1 MKRIISLVTCCIYV
15 LSLSQVAFARE
26 KDLVSSFELL
36 QNESYSRFSAG
47 SEYLSGQEPGTV
59 MMKVNLWGAVRKP
72 GIHHVPVKT
81 DLIALMSY
89 AGGPN
94 DNAILDEITIKRV
107 KGNRQ
112 SKLQVDL
119 NQLIHGDGVQ
129 DLALQPDDIVVVSA
143 NEPWI
148 SQDTFTLAIFT
159 STIAS
164 IILSAVLIDRNTS
177 NR

>member
-1 MKRIISLVTCCIYV
+1 MKRIISLVTCCTYV

-36 QNESYSRFSAG
+36 QNESYSRFSSG

-72 GIHHVPVKT
+72 GIHHIPVKT
-81 DLIALMSY
+81 DLVALMSY

-94 DNAILDEITIKRV
+94 DNAILDDITIKRI
-107 KGNRQ
+107 KNNRQ
-112 SKLQVDL
+112 SKLQVNL
-119 NQLIHGDGVQ
+119 EQLIHGDGVQ
-129 DLALQPDDIVVVSA
+129 DLALQPDDIIVVPA
-143 NEPWI
+143 DKPWI
-148 SQDTFTLAIFT
+148 SQDTFTLAIFC

-164 IILSAVLIDRNTS
+164 IILSAVLIDKNT
-177 NR
+177 NN